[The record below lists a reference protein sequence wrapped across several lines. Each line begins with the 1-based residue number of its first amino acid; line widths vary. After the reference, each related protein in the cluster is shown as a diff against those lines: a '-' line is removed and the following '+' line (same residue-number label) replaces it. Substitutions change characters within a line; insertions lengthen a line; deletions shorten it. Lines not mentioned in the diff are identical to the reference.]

1 MLKSEK
7 WWSKISH
14 NFFYVY
20 TCFMPFSTAWTF
32 AGLETTLWSSAFP
45 LSIANN
51 GDETGVSSDE
61 FASNFL
67 VLEMPYK

>member
-1 MLKSEK
+1 
-7 WWSKISH
+7 
-14 NFFYVY
+14 
-20 TCFMPFSTAWTF
+20 MPFSTAWTF
-32 AGLETTLWSSAFP
+32 AGLETTFWSSAFP

-67 VLEMPYK
+67 VLEMPYNKRSDNYDIKPRERLN

>member
-1 MLKSEK
+1 
-7 WWSKISH
+7 
-14 NFFYVY
+14 
-20 TCFMPFSTAWTF
+20 MPFSTAWTF
-32 AGLETTLWSSAFP
+32 AGLETTFWSSAFP